1 MQDKVRGGSS
11 QGTFDKSVMAASWGV
26 SILLTFPLLIFKPI
40 FWVTAT
46 ILHRKSSVYIKYI
59 FVYICIYLYFKEN
72 ITLLMQYL
80 FAVVQFKSFINQ

>member
-1 MQDKVRGGSS
+1 MQDEVRGGSS
-11 QGTFDKSVMAASWGV
+11 QGTFDKSVMAASWGI

-46 ILHRKSSVYIKYI
+46 MLHRKSSVYIKYI
-59 FVYICIYLYFKEN
+59 CSLVKEN

-80 FAVVQFKSFINQ
+80 FTFVQFKSFMNQ